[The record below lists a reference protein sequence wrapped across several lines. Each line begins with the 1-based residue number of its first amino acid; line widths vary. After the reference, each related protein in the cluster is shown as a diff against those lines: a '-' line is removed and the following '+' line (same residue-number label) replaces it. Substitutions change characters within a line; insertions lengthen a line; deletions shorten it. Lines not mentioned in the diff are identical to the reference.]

1 MNTHSRL
8 FSLFFFFLFAAQ
20 LSGQDTF
27 SIIAVDPETGEVG
40 SAGASCVD
48 ASAFGGVILLND
60 IIPGKGGVN
69 AQATVCLPVHINLV
83 NAMARMAEGFAPAD
97 IIEWLVENDA
107 CGSGTYAN
115 RQYGIADFDD
125 DGQPRTAAYTGAST
139 LAYAN
144 HITGPNYSIQGN
156 ILLGPQILDSME
168 ARFLAEEGPLA
179 KKLMAALQGANVP
192 GADTRCMAQ
201 GTSSRS
207 AFLRVAKPDDEP
219 GNFWLE
225 LNVVLTPTG
234 VEPIDSLQTLFDEW
248 YGTINADSER
258 VEEDGIKV
266 YPNPSRGLLNIVLPP
281 SVKLPAGA
289 SIFDSKGSVLK
300 TTTLQSRSNQLA
312 LPESWANEVLF
323 LKISD
328 EQGRVVY
335 SEKLLVLPHD

>member
-1 MNTHSRL
+1 MNRC
-8 FSLFFFFLFAAQ
+8 FRFLPFLVIIFFAAQ
-20 LSGQDTF
+20 LPAQDTF

-60 IIPGKGGVN
+60 IIPGRGGVN

-83 NAMARMAEGFAPAD
+83 NAIARMAEGFAPAD

-107 CGSGTYAN
+107 CNSGTQAN
-115 RQYGIADFDD
+115 RQYGIADFDE

-139 LAYAN
+139 LSYAS

-168 ARFLAEEGPLA
+168 ARFLAAEGPLA

-225 LNVVLTPTG
+225 LNVVLTPMG
-234 VEPIDSLQTLFDEW
+234 VEPIDSLQALFDEW
-248 YGTINADSER
+248 YGGINADSEKQKDSA
-258 VEEDGIKV
+258 VKV
-266 YPNPSRGLLNIVLPP
+266 FPNPASSTLHIVLSP
-281 SVKLPAGA
+281 SVKLPAVV
-289 SIFDSKGSVLK
+289 SFYNSKGSELRK
-300 TTTLQSRSNQLA
+300 TDLFNSTAQIE
-312 LPESWANEVLF
+312 LPEAWSNEVLF

-328 EQGRVVY
+328 GQGRVVY

>member
-1 MNTHSRL
+1 M
-8 FSLFFFFLFAAQ
+8 
-20 LSGQDTF
+20 
-27 SIIAVDPETGEVG
+27 
-40 SAGASCVD
+40 
-48 ASAFGGVILLND
+48 
-60 IIPGKGGVN
+60 
-69 AQATVCLPVHINLV
+69 
-83 NAMARMAEGFAPAD
+83 
-97 IIEWLVENDA
+97 
-107 CGSGTYAN
+107 
-115 RQYGIADFDD
+115 
-125 DGQPRTAAYTGAST
+125 
-139 LAYAN
+139 
-144 HITGPNYSIQGN
+144 
-156 ILLGPQILDSME
+156 
-168 ARFLAEEGPLA
+168 
-179 KKLMAALQGANVP
+179 
-192 GADTRCMAQ
+192 
-201 GTSSRS
+201 
-207 AFLRVAKPDDEP
+207 
-219 GNFWLE
+219 
-225 LNVVLTPTG
+225 VLTPTG